1 MGNSTGTKQLLKIMI
16 KDTFK
21 KELIYYILI
30 GIFVVLVDF
39 ISYHFFNKIFSIDF
53 SNSKRLSYLLGAVLS
68 FILNK
73 RITFKSQ
80 EKKIFEPVSFS
91 ILYFS
96 SFVLNSFTH
105 DVLLDY
111 LSGNYPFIIAT
122 ILSVVINYLGQKF
135 IVFKKK

>member
-1 MGNSTGTKQLLKIMI
+1 MI
-16 KDTFK
+16 NNTLK

-30 GIFVVLVDF
+30 GIFVVLIDF
-39 ISYHFFNKIFSIDF
+39 VSYHFFNKIFSIGF
-53 SNSKRLSYLLGAVLS
+53 SNSKRLSYITGAFFS

-73 RITFKSQ
+73 RITFKSRG
-80 EKKIFEPVSFS
+80 KKISEPVLFF
-91 ILYFS
+91 IIYLS
-96 SFVLNSFTH
+96 SFILNSFTH

-122 ILSVVINYLGQKF
+122 IVSVVINYMGQKF